1 MGISVLCRVHEH
13 FNIEDSMR
21 RLKRVLLGETLS
33 DLGNPAN

>member
-1 MGISVLCRVHEH
+1 MGANSLRRVQEH

-33 DLGNPAN
+33 DLGNPGN